1 MKNIEIIRGLLLGIV
16 PFDIS
21 YLEFVSQKM
30 RFDTHFFAKSKKCD
44 NFWVN
49 TELGLDKYLHLCFP
63 SLRSMC

>member
-30 RFDTHFFAKSKKCD
+30 RFDTHFFAKSKKC
-44 NFWVN
+44 F
-49 TELGLDKYLHLCFP
+49 G
-63 SLRSMC
+63 